1 MAAPLG
7 RAPGAGPGAWRVPSA
22 HGSIPVRAVEG
33 ELARLWADAAQSP
46 DAPPSAGAIRA
57 CTLNLVIGAGV
68 GESPQD
74 LTPLVAEVMAE
85 HPCRALLLLEEPG
98 AGASVQATIA
108 AVCHRPTAGGGGL
121 VCGEEVLL
129 TAGGEG
135 RRAAGG
141 PALSLL
147 VANLPV
153 VLWWRGGSPAA
164 DERFTRLA
172 GVADRILFD
181 SARLGEAG
189 VGLPALAD
197 LVERYRNAALT
208 DLQWGRLTPWRSLT
222 AQFFDAP
229 GVRPCLARLVEVTV
243 AFGPTPSGV
252 SQALLYAGW
261 LGSRLG
267 WRGTGAARREERGGM
282 RATLEREGGTV
293 RLLFR
298 PAATPTTEG
307 LVGISILVEDPPA
320 RFRLHLAADGVCVM
334 SEAELAGRPPLSRAV
349 CVEGPDEA
357 ALIGQELRLPGRD
370 PVFEDALRVAAILA
384 PR

>member
-1 MAAPLG
+1 MAAPLERG
-7 RAPGAGPGAWRVPSA
+7 AGAGPGTWRVPSA
-22 HGSIPVRAVEG
+22 RPSIPVRAVEG
-33 ELARLWADAAQSP
+33 ELARLWADAVQTP
-46 DAPPSAGAIRA
+46 DAPPSPGAIRS
-57 CTLNLVIGAGV
+57 CTLNLVIAAGV
-68 GESPQD
+68 GEGPQD
-74 LTPLVAEVMAE
+74 LTPLIAEVMAE
-85 HPCRALLLLEEPG
+85 HPGRALLLLEEPG
-98 AGASVQATIA
+98 AGASVQAMVG
-108 AVCHRPTAGGGGL
+108 AVCHRPTAGGGL
-121 VCGEEVLL
+121 VCGEEVHL

-135 RRAAGG
+135 RRAAAGA
-141 PALSLL
+141 ALSLL

-172 GVADRILFD
+172 GVADRVLLD

-197 LVERYRNAALT
+197 LVEQYRHAALT

-229 GVRPCLARLVEVTV
+229 GVRPYLTRLAEVTV
-243 AFGPTPSGV
+243 ASGPTPSGV

-282 RATLEREGGTV
+282 RASLEREGGAV

-298 PAATPTTEG
+298 AAAAPATDG
-307 LVGISILVEDPPA
+307 LIGISILVEDPPA
-320 RFRLHLAADGVCVM
+320 RFRLNLAADGVCVM
-334 SEAELAGRPPLSRAV
+334 SEAELAGRPSLSRTV
-349 CVEGPDEA
+349 CVEGLGEA
-357 ALIGQELRLPGRD
+357 ALIRQELRLPGRD
-370 PVFEDALRVAAILA
+370 PVFEEALRAAAALA

>member
-1 MAAPLG
+1 MAAPLERG
-7 RAPGAGPGAWRVPSA
+7 AGAGPGAWRVPSA
-22 HGSIPVRAVEG
+22 RPSIPVRAVEG
-33 ELARLWADAAQSP
+33 ELTRLWADAPQSP
-46 DAPPSAGAIRA
+46 DAPPSPGAIRA
-57 CTLNLVIGAGV
+57 CTLNLVIAAGV
-68 GESPQD
+68 GEGPQD

-98 AGASVQATIA
+98 AGASVQAM
-108 AVCHRPTAGGGGL
+108 VGGLCHRSTAGGGL
-121 VCGEEVLL
+121 VCGEEVHL

-135 RRAAGG
+135 RRAAAGA
-141 PALSLL
+141 ALSLL

-181 SARLGEAG
+181 SARLGEDG
-189 VGLPALAD
+189 VALPALAD
-197 LVERYRNAALT
+197 LVERYRQAALT

-229 GVRPCLARLVEVTV
+229 EVRPCLTRLAEVTV

-261 LGSRLG
+261 FGSRLG
-267 WRGTGAARREERGGM
+267 WRGTGAASREADGGM
-282 RATLEREGGTV
+282 RATLEREGGAV

-298 PAATPTTEG
+298 AAAAPATDG
-307 LVGISILVEDPPA
+307 LIGISILVEDPPA
-320 RFRLHLAADGVCVM
+320 RFRLNLAADGVCVM
-334 SEAELAGRPPLSRAV
+334 SEAELAGRPSLSRTV
-349 CVEGPDEA
+349 CVEGLGEA
-357 ALIGQELRLPGRD
+357 ALIRQELRLPGRD
-370 PVFEDALRVAAILA
+370 PVFEEALRAAAALA

>member
-1 MAAPLG
+1 MAAPLE
-7 RAPGAGPGAWRVPSA
+7 RGAGAGRGSSLVRSA
-22 HGSIPVRAVEG
+22 RPSIPVRAVEG
-33 ELARLWADAAQSP
+33 ELARLWADAPQSP
-46 DAPPSAGAIRA
+46 DAPPSPGAIRA
-57 CTLNLVIGAGV
+57 CTLNLVIAAGV
-68 GESPQD
+68 GEGPQD

-85 HPCRALLLLEEPG
+85 HPCRAILLVEERG
-98 AGASVQATIA
+98 SGEGVQATVGG
-108 AVCHRPTAGGGGL
+108 VCHRGTAGGGL
-121 VCGEEVLL
+121 VCGEEVHL

-135 RRAAGG
+135 RRAAAGA
-141 PALSLL
+141 ALSLL

-172 GVADRILFD
+172 GVADRVLLD

-197 LVERYRNAALT
+197 LVEQYRQAALT

-222 AQFFDAP
+222 AQFFDPPEMRA
-229 GVRPCLARLVEVTV
+229 CLTRLAEVTV

-267 WRGTGAARREERGGM
+267 WRGTGAASREADGGM
-282 RATLEREGGTV
+282 RATLEREGGAV
-293 RLLFR
+293 RLLFWAGAA
-298 PAATPTTEG
+298 PATDG
-307 LVGISILVEDPPA
+307 LIGVSILVEDPPA
-320 RFRLHLAADGVCVM
+320 RFRLDLAADGVCVVT
-334 SEAELAGRPPLSRAV
+334 EAELAGRPPLSRTV
-349 CVEGPDEA
+349 CVEQPAEA
-357 ALIGQELRLPGRD
+357 ALIRQELRLPGRD
-370 PVFEDALRVAAILA
+370 PVFEEALRAAAALA

>member
-1 MAAPLG
+1 MAAPLERG
-7 RAPGAGPGAWRVPSA
+7 PGAGPGALRVPLA
-22 HGSIPVRAVEG
+22 RGSIPVRAVEG
-33 ELARLWADAAQSP
+33 ELARLWADAPQSP
-46 DAPPSAGAIRA
+46 DAPPSPGAIRA
-57 CTLNLVIGAGV
+57 CTLNLVIAAGV
-68 GESPQD
+68 GEGPQD

-85 HPCRALLLLEEPG
+85 HSCRALLLLDERG
-98 AGASVQATIA
+98 AGALVQAMVG
-108 AVCHRPTAGGGGL
+108 AVCHRPTAGGGL

-135 RRAAGG
+135 RRAAAGA
-141 PALSLL
+141 ALSLL

-172 GVADRILFD
+172 GVADRILLD

-197 LVERYRNAALT
+197 LVEQYRHAALT

-229 GVRPCLARLVEVTV
+229 GVRPYLTRLAEVTV

-282 RATLEREGGTV
+282 RATLEREGGVV

-298 PAATPTTEG
+298 AAAAPATDG
-307 LVGISILVEDPPA
+307 LIGISILVEDPPA
-320 RFRLHLAADGVCVM
+320 RFRLDLAADGVCVM
-334 SEAELAGRPPLSRAV
+334 SEAELAGRPPLSRTV
-349 CVEGPDEA
+349 CVEGLGEA
-357 ALIGQELRLPGRD
+357 ALIRQELTLPGRD
-370 PVFEDALRVAAILA
+370 PVFEEALRAAAALA